1 MRSILKNIWSS
12 LSKLSGKRHYKRFIK
27 DTSVDNWELSMQEAK
42 LELEAELVELEQKKE
57 KIQRIRRKMV
67 MGIPLTDEDLKF
79 LGLVSF
85 KKENPS

>member
-1 MRSILKNIWSS
+1 
-12 LSKLSGKRHYKRFIK
+12 
-27 DTSVDNWELSMQEAK
+27 MQEAK